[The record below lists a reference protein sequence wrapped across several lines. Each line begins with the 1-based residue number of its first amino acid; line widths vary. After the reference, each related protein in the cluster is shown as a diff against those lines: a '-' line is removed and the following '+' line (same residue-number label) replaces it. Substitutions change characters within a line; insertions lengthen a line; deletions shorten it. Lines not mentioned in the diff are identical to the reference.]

1 MITTLA
7 IKNYALI
14 EDIQVD
20 LQEGMTVI
28 TGETGAGKSILLG
41 ALALILGK
49 RADLS
54 SVKVASQKCVIE
66 CEFSIEN
73 YNLRDLFKRHDLD
86 YDDQTI
92 IRREILP
99 SGKSRAFVNDTPV
112 SLAQLQ
118 KLGLQLVDIHSQQ
131 ETLSLSSE
139 SVQIEIIDILAGNE
153 LLLEAY
159 SKRLEDYNNISQ
171 RIDSL
176 KSEKERDAKELD
188 YNTFLYN
195 ELIEADVKGIVQK
208 DLEDTFET
216 LNNSEIIQTSLTE
229 IIQVLSEDQIG
240 SIETAKAASVV
251 LGKIKGFS
259 SQFEYYWDRLNS
271 TIIELEDI
279 FDGFASLEAL
289 AEANPSKLSEVNERL
304 QSLYSLQQKHAVAT
318 VDELISIQNILEIKI
333 ESVINTD
340 EKLEYLENERSQLH
354 AGLVKSGY
362 LLHNKRQKVIPV
374 FKEQLEGYLA
384 KLGLPHARFNFE
396 LLVSDTFRKNGTDS
410 LKLLFTAN
418 KGLSFGSLKKIASG
432 GEMSRIMLSVKA
444 ILTTYKKLPTII
456 FDEID
461 TGVSGE
467 IANQMAAI
475 MNGMSS
481 STQLLS
487 ITHLPQ
493 IAAKGEHHIKV
504 YKEDIGDVTRT
515 LLSILDKQERI
526 AEIATMI
533 GGNNLSDAST
543 ASAKELLN
551 TENK

>member
-41 ALALILGK
+41 ALALIIGK

-159 SKRLEDYNNISQ
+159 SKKLEDYNNISQ

-188 YNTFLYN
+188 YNTFLFN

-340 EKLEYLENERSQLH
+340 EKLEYLKNERSQLH

-362 LLHNKRQKVIPV
+362 LIHNKRQKVIPV

>member
-1 MITTLA
+1 LITTLA

-14 EDIQVD
+14 EDIQVN

-73 YNLRDLFKRHDLD
+73 YNLRDLFERHALD

-159 SKRLEDYNNISQ
+159 SKKLEDYNNISQ

-176 KSEKERDAKELD
+176 KSEKERDARELD

-195 ELIEADVKGIVQK
+195 ELIEAGVKGIVQK

-240 SIETAKAASVV
+240 SIETAKVASVV

-279 FDGFASLEAL
+279 FDGFASLEAQ

-304 QSLYSLQQKHAVAT
+304 QSLYSLQQKHSVAT

-340 EKLEYLENERSQLH
+340 EKIEYLENERSQLH
-354 AGLVKSGY
+354 AGLVKSGD

-504 YKEDIGDVTRT
+504 YKEDVGDVTRT
-515 LLSILDKQERI
+515 LLSILDRPERI

>member
-304 QSLYSLQQKHAVAT
+304 QSLYSLQQKHSVAT

>member
-1 MITTLA
+1 LITTLA

-14 EDIQVD
+14 EDIQVN

-73 YNLRDLFKRHDLD
+73 YNLRDLFERHALD

-153 LLLEAY
+153 LLLEVY
-159 SKRLEDYNNISQ
+159 SKKLEDYNNISQ

-176 KSEKERDAKELD
+176 KSEKERDTRELD

-195 ELIEADVKGIVQK
+195 ELIEAGVKGIVQK

-240 SIETAKAASVV
+240 SIETAKVASVV

-279 FDGFASLEAL
+279 FDGFASLEAQ

-304 QSLYSLQQKHAVAT
+304 QSLYSLQQKHSVAT

-340 EKLEYLENERSQLH
+340 EKIEYLENERSQLH
-354 AGLVKSGY
+354 AGLVKSGD

-456 FDEID
+456 CDEID

-504 YKEDIGDVTRT
+504 YKEDVGDVTRT
-515 LLSILDKQERI
+515 LLSILDRPERI

>member
-41 ALALILGK
+41 ALALIIGK

-153 LLLEAY
+153 LLLEAH
-159 SKRLEDYNNISQ
+159 SKKLEDYNNISQ

-340 EKLEYLENERSQLH
+340 EKLEYLKNERSQLH

-362 LLHNKRQKVIPV
+362 LIHNKRQKVIPV